1 MSKDAYYF
9 SHDSNARN
17 DQRLLKIRM
26 KHGMEGYGI
35 YFAIVEMLREQQDYI
50 LTLPDIPCIAYDLR
64 VEIGLIEEIV
74 FNYDLF
80 EVDDDKFYSRSLKRR
95 MEKLDEKKKV
105 RAEAGRKGGK
115 TTAKVKQK
123 DSNATAVKKSKV
135 KENKVNK
142 VKDINKRYDD
152 FEVDVKNYQSLFDKE
167 SIVEFIS
174 YWTEPNKSNTK
185 MKFEMQP
192 TWDTKRR
199 IGRWVDND
207 FSSNKSNGMGKFKK
221 DATGNS
227 WLGYCSKCNISDF
240 YDDTGIK
247 QDSRCCQSK
256 LMPEKKKSD

>member
-35 YFAIVEMLREQQDYI
+35 YFAIVEVLREQQDYI
-50 LTLPDIPCIAYDLR
+50 LTLPDLPCIAYDLR

-80 EVDDDKFYSRSLKRR
+80 EVEDDKFYSRSLKRR
-95 MEKLDEKKKV
+95 MEKLDDKKKV

-115 TTAKVKQK
+115 ASAKVKQK
-123 DSNATAVKKSKV
+123 STDAQAVKES
-135 KENKVNK
+135 KVNK
-142 VKDINKRYDD
+142 TKENNTNKRYDK
-152 FEVDVKNYQSLFDKE
+152 FEDDVRNYQSLFGEDVIE
-167 SIVEFIS
+167 DFIS
-174 YWTEPNKSNTK
+174 YWTEENKSGTK

-199 IGRWVDND
+199 IQRWVDND
-207 FSSNKSNGMGKFKK
+207 YSNNKSNGISKFKK
-221 DATGNS
+221 DANGKF
-227 WLGYCSKCNISDF
+227 WIGYCSKCSVSDF
-240 YDDTGIK
+240 YDDMGIK

-256 LMPEKKKSD
+256 LLPEKKKSA